1 MWAASK
7 AKNPEDS
14 RRLTEAVRWDTYK
27 IYQLKRSSFPGGYCS
42 SSIWETQPKTLGNK
56 EG

>member
-14 RRLTEAVRWDTYK
+14 RRLTEAVRWDTLQNLPAEEK
-27 IYQLKRSSFPGGYCS
+27 QLSRRVLLF
-42 SSIWETQPKTLGNK
+42 IHLGNSAK
-56 EG
+56 NTG